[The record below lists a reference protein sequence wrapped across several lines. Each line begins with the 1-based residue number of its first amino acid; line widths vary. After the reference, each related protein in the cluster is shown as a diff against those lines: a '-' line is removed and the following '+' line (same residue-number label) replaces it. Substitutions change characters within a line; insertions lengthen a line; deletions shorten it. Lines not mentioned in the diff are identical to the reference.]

1 MRLKKFCP
9 DTETRTRRVLTRAV
23 EGTPFWINVHTRLE
37 DVIAPDAG
45 DDDADR
51 RFLRNAHFDFTIHK
65 ETRAEAL
72 WAFEFD
78 GPQHETAVQRRRD
91 IQKNRICLLADL
103 PLLRIDDRHLNA
115 NEKEAVLDWH
125 VRRWLVY
132 EQAMPRLLADR
143 DREIAEMTEEEIAE
157 AGVWL
162 IAERPH
168 LDVEM
173 LFELDNP
180 YQPTIDIARR
190 LLHQYGVYATEVLSR
205 EELTGAVDYLARFDF
220 LGAVSDPGRSASF
233 LRWVCP
239 FRVERFDGHLV
250 DTSLESQ
257 VQLRSDGVWESRAAY
272 PVHDGTGPMPPALA
286 RSGWAAM
293 ANFMPAGDEA
303 WDWLPAGPAGGGAAE
318 IGKAL
323 AEYNALREVELWA
336 QRTLRRRR
344 AS

>member
-1 MRLKKFCP
+1 MRLKQFCP

-37 DVIAPDAG
+37 DVIAPEES
-45 DDDADR
+45 DDVGDR
-51 RFLRNAHFDFTIHK
+51 RFLRDAHFDFTIHK

-78 GPQHETAVQRRRD
+78 GPHHGTVVQRRRD
-91 IQKNRICLLADL
+91 VQKNRICLMAGL
-103 PLLRIDDRHLNA
+103 PLLRIDDRHLSV
-115 NEKEAVLDWH
+115 NEKEAILDWH
-125 VRRWLVY
+125 VRRWLAY
-132 EQAMPRLLADR
+132 EKVMPGLLDDR
-143 DREIAEMTEEEIAE
+143 DREVGAMTEQEIAE
-157 AGVWL
+157 AGMWL

-173 LFELDNP
+173 IFELDNP
-180 YQPTIDIARR
+180 YQPTIEIARR
-190 LLHQYGVYATEVLSR
+190 LLNQHGVYATEVLSAS
-205 EELTGAVDYLARFDF
+205 ELTAKVKYLARFDF
-220 LGAVSDPGRSASF
+220 LGGVSDRGQSSSF
-233 LRWVCP
+233 HRWLCP
-239 FRVERFDGHLV
+239 FRVERFDGYLV
-250 DTSLESQ
+250 NSSREPH
-257 VQLRSDGVWESRAAY
+257 VELRSSGVWESRVAY
-272 PVHDGTGPMPPALA
+272 PVHNGHGPMPPALA

-293 ANFMPAGDEA
+293 TEFLHGGDDA

-336 QRTLRRRR
+336 QRKLRPRR